1 MPTSISTTHGS
12 TTVRIDPLVTDLAK
26 LALPV
31 LIENLI
37 TLDRKQQDYGS
48 NNLTK
53 FGVDGV
59 VVRANDKL
67 ERIINLR
74 KKSKGKTWTHA
85 EKEAVLA
92 CNEPLADSF
101 LDLANY
107 ALIGYLMQ
115 TAKWP
120 VTTVPGLTVAEAE
133 AKMGKHGEIVE
144 S

>member
-1 MPTSISTTHGS
+1 MNHPDL
-12 TTVRIDPLVTDLAK
+12 VREVEPGVFEFRVRFTTDLARA
-26 LALPV
+26 ALPV
-31 LIENLI
+31 VLENLRV
-37 TLDRKQQDYGS
+37 LDRKQQDYGS
-48 NNLTK
+48 SNLTK

-74 KKSKGKTWTHA
+74 KKGDKVA
-85 EKEAVLA
+85 N
-92 CNEPLADSF
+92 NEPLADSF

-120 VTTVPGLTVAEAE
+120 VTTVPAGPVQV
-133 AKMGKHGEIVE
+133 GRHGEIEEVQ